1 MYTNADQLPNKMEEL
16 ELRVKIEK
24 PHIILITEVN
34 NKHVKIRPDL
44 VTFQLEGYQLFQQN
58 VSAEG
63 RGILIYV
70 RDSIAG
76 VQEVTAKQEFS
87 ENKIL
92 SVKFT
97 NNVSLV
103 IACLYRSES
112 GSTVNNENML
122 KLLKEIDKMKYTHKL
137 VIGDLNYKHIDWENW
152 QTPKPETSEEHQFI
166 SCLQDIYWHQH
177 VTSPTRYREGTDPST
192 LDLIL
197 SNDENLI
204 DKLQFLSPLG
214 KSDHSM
220 LTFEVRIQN
229 TSNFKPRTVYN
240 YDKGNYTNMIR
251 DLSIDWETEFEQC
264 GPDTSSQWDL
274 LKSKIKT
281 SQNSHIPAYQTS
293 ENHYLKKGKIPLNE
307 NIRKEIRKKHR
318 CWQRAYE
325 TKSELK
331 NKEWKSQRNKVTNMI
346 KEAEISFESNI
357 AKESKLN
364 PKKLWKYIRS
374 RTKPRSNISHLV
386 NTKTGKLTENEK
398 EQADVLANQ
407 FSSVMVNEPDGELP
421 DISDKELITPP
432 LSSIHVTEEMVLKK
446 LKNLDPSKSPGPDE
460 IHPRVL
466 KETATAIA
474 PALTVLYNNILTSHD
489 VPEDWR
495 TAIITAIFKK
505 GSKSDPGNY
514 RPVSLTCIICKILE
528 SIIYDFIIEHL
539 IKNNLLTKSQ
549 YGFISKR
556 SATLQL
562 LAVLQIWCSTLDE
575 NGIIHDINMDF
586 MKAFDSVPHRRL
598 ILKLKSY
605 GITGDV
611 LLWIEAFLH
620 ERKQRVVVNGSSSE
634 WCDVTS
640 GVPQGSVIA
649 ALLFVIYI
657 NDLPENI
664 KSHIFLFADDCKF
677 FREIQSFEDI
687 NIMQDDLNLLYEW
700 SQKWLL
706 TFHPGNCVTLLITL
720 RKDAEAHVYQLGNDN
735 LKNVNEV
742 KDLGVT
748 VDTKLKFENHTSGK
762 VNKANQLWGAIK
774 KAFKHMNPEIFKKLF
789 CAHIRPHLEYAVQ
802 FWAPYRR
809 KSINQIEALQRRAT
823 KNIPGFQHRSSIERL
838 RKLDLPTLAYRCLRG
853 SMIEVYKMINV
864 YDSEVTP
871 ELDIRSYTT
880 RGHNQRLYV
889 KSAKKLH
896 PKHHSF
902 QHRVV
907 NPWNSLPSE
916 TVNSPNLDTF
926 KNRLDRHWKDL
937 KLRFD
942 HSSRDFES

>member
-16 ELRVKIEK
+16 ELRVKTEK

-34 NKHVKIRPDL
+34 NKHVKIKPDL

-76 VQEVTAKQEFS
+76 VQEITAKQEFS

-112 GSTVNNENML
+112 GSAENNENML
-122 KLLKEIDKMKYTHKL
+122 KLLKEIDKMKYTYKL

-197 SNDENLI
+197 TNDENLI

-240 YDKGNYTNMIR
+240 YDKGNYMNMLR

-264 GPDTSSQWDL
+264 GPDTSNQWDL
-274 LKSKIKT
+274 LKSRIKT
-281 SQNSHIPAYQTS
+281 SQNNHIPTYHTS

-331 NKEWKSQRNKVTNMI
+331 NKEWKIQRNKVTNLI

-474 PALTVLYNNILTSHD
+474 PALTILYNNILTSHD

-598 ILKLKSY
+598 VLKLKSY

-620 ERKQRVVVNGSSSE
+620 ERKQRVVVNGESSE
-634 WCDVTS
+634 WCEVTS

-706 TFHPGNCVTLLITL
+706 TFHPGKCVTLLITL

-735 LKNVNEV
+735 LKNVSEV

-802 FWAPYRR
+802 FWAPYLR
-809 KSINQIEALQRRAT
+809 KSINQIEAVQRRAT
-823 KNIPGFQHRSSIERL
+823 KNIPGFQHLSYSERL
-838 RKLDLPTLAYRCLRG
+838 RKLDLPTLAYRRLRG

-871 ELDIRSYTT
+871 QLDIRSYTT

-926 KNRLDRHWKDL
+926 KNRLDKHWKNL

>member
-1 MYTNADQLPNKMEEL
+1 MRFMYTNADQLPNKMEEL
-16 ELRVKIEK
+16 ELRVKTEK

-76 VQEVTAKQEFS
+76 VQEITAKQEFS

-112 GSTVNNENML
+112 GSAENNENML
-122 KLLKEIDKMKYTHKL
+122 KLLKEIDKMKYTYKL

-197 SNDENLI
+197 TNDENLI

-240 YDKGNYTNMIR
+240 YDKGNYMNMLR

-264 GPDTSSQWDL
+264 GPDTSNQWDL
-274 LKSKIKT
+274 LKSRIKT
-281 SQNSHIPAYQTS
+281 SQNNHIPTYQTS

-331 NKEWKSQRNKVTNMI
+331 NKEWKSQRNKVSNLI

-474 PALTVLYNNILTSHD
+474 PALTVLYNNILTSHN

-495 TAIITAIFKK
+495 TAIITAI
-505 GSKSDPGNY
+505 Y
-514 RPVSLTCIICKILE
+514 
-528 SIIYDFIIEHL
+528 
-539 IKNNLLTKSQ
+539 
-549 YGFISKR
+549 
-556 SATLQL
+556 
-562 LAVLQIWCSTLDE
+562 
-575 NGIIHDINMDF
+575 
-586 MKAFDSVPHRRL
+586 
-598 ILKLKSY
+598 
-605 GITGDV
+605 
-611 LLWIEAFLH
+611 
-620 ERKQRVVVNGSSSE
+620 
-634 WCDVTS
+634 
-640 GVPQGSVIA
+640 
-649 ALLFVIYI
+649 
-657 NDLPENI
+657 
-664 KSHIFLFADDCKF
+664 
-677 FREIQSFEDI
+677 
-687 NIMQDDLNLLYEW
+687 
-700 SQKWLL
+700 
-706 TFHPGNCVTLLITL
+706 
-720 RKDAEAHVYQLGNDN
+720 
-735 LKNVNEV
+735 
-742 KDLGVT
+742 
-748 VDTKLKFENHTSGK
+748 
-762 VNKANQLWGAIK
+762 
-774 KAFKHMNPEIFKKLF
+774 
-789 CAHIRPHLEYAVQ
+789 
-802 FWAPYRR
+802 
-809 KSINQIEALQRRAT
+809 
-823 KNIPGFQHRSSIERL
+823 
-838 RKLDLPTLAYRCLRG
+838 
-853 SMIEVYKMINV
+853 
-864 YDSEVTP
+864 
-871 ELDIRSYTT
+871 
-880 RGHNQRLYV
+880 
-889 KSAKKLH
+889 
-896 PKHHSF
+896 
-902 QHRVV
+902 
-907 NPWNSLPSE
+907 
-916 TVNSPNLDTF
+916 
-926 KNRLDRHWKDL
+926 
-937 KLRFD
+937 
-942 HSSRDFES
+942 